1 MLACFSQRTLDTL
14 DVSKSDDD
22 PYAPKKDTES
32 DRVTR
37 PCLIKLQWHSNILL
51 YGMIR
56 TRFRLLQKFAENMA
70 RTLKIQYCLDTRPFS
85 QVWGFAGNS
94 LPVLWLRRFPS
105 LYPVISGL
113 PWGKLFFLHR
123 VLWRN
128 YRLKA
133 RFSERIILKIFNAPH
148 ISIFLYDETN

>member
-37 PCLIKLQWHSNILL
+37 PCLIKLRWHSNILL

-56 TRFRLLQKFAENMA
+56 TRFRLLQKFAE
-70 RTLKIQYCLDTRPFS
+70 TWQEP
-85 QVWGFAGNS
+85 
-94 LPVLWLRRFPS
+94 
-105 LYPVISGL
+105 
-113 PWGKLFFLHR
+113 
-123 VLWRN
+123 
-128 YRLKA
+128 
-133 RFSERIILKIFNAPH
+133 
-148 ISIFLYDETN
+148 